1 MADGERYTVRLLDEE
16 TVKTIRILAATY
28 GMIQADVITWAV
40 IHLREDLADGKAHFN
55 RDKELVTYIDAKGR
69 RV

>member
-1 MADGERYTVRLLDEE
+1 MADGDRYTVRLLDEE
-16 TVKTIRILAATY
+16 TVRTIRILAATY

-40 IHLREDLADGKAHFN
+40 IHLREDLAEGKVSFD
-55 RDKELVTYIDAKGR
+55 REKQLVAYIDAKGR

>member
-1 MADGERYTVRLLDEE
+1 MLDEE

-40 IHLREDLADGKAHFN
+40 IHLREDLAENKVHFD
-55 RDKELVTYIDAKGR
+55 RDKQLVTYIEAKGR